1 MSPTA
6 SLPLVGP
13 GSNWR
18 VRNAPQVATASM
30 PQQSPNNPTE
40 PIGARLRVVSEA
52 FGLARRVVR
61 GELVLFPS

>member
-6 SLPLVGP
+6 FLPLVGH

-18 VRNAPQVATASM
+18 VRNARPVATASM
-30 PQQSPNNPTE
+30 PQQRPNNPTE
-40 PIGARLRVVSEA
+40 PLGARFRVVSEA